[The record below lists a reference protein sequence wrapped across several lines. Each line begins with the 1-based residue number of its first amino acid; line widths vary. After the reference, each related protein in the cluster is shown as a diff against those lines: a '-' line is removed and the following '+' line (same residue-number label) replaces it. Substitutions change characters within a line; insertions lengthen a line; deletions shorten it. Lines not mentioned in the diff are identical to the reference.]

1 MTTFARSDIIDH
13 AIKARLDIISVLET
27 SPREVTGLLRL
38 VESGEINGRLYEGEC
53 KCLLGTLTH
62 LKLGDAALN
71 KERRS
76 YDKGDEVYKC
86 MLQQISDTIRSV
98 NSTSPAER
106 WFTYIGQGDTPE
118 TNIHSRVAA
127 QWIREWLDSK
137 GMLK

>member
-1 MTTFARSDIIDH
+1 MTAFVRSDIIDH

-27 SPREVTGLLRL
+27 SPREVTGLLKL

-71 KERRS
+71 KEWGS
-76 YDKGDEVYKC
+76 YDRGDQVYKC

-98 NSTSPAER
+98 NYTSPAER

-118 TNIHSRVAA
+118 TNTYSRLVA